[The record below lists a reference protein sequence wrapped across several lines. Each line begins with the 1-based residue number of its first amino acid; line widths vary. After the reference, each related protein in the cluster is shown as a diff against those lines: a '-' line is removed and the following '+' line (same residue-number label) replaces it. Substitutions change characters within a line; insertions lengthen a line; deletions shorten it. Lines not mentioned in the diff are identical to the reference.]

1 MTRKVDPEEFL
12 KRFALRPPPPG
23 LRDRISS
30 VPEKRKAPAAF
41 WTPLQWKAVSAFFIL
56 GLSAVLLDLG
66 LARLQKDRLVGLLN
80 LPSFFLRENGSRDE
94 LLAEVWSSRAD
105 SAWIKERLKLE
116 KKPARKE
123 DRREL
128 FLYLKEEF
136 DGS

>member
-1 MTRKVDPEEFL
+1 MTKKADPEEFL

-23 LRDRISS
+23 LREKVFP

-56 GLSAVLLDLG
+56 GLSAVLLDFG
-66 LARLQKDRLVGLLN
+66 LTRRQKGRLAGLLN
-80 LPSFFLRENGSRDE
+80 LPAVSVRENGSRDE
-94 LLAEVWSSRAD
+94 LLAEVWSGRAD
-105 SAWIKERLKLE
+105 SAWIKERLKMRE
-116 KKPARKE
+116 KSARQQ

-128 FLYLKEEF
+128 FLDLKEEF